1 MPLLWF
7 KQRSDSVIKHLLRS
21 KDSVK
26 KILSGNRRRATKRVQ
41 LDTRSPQSKAG
52 FTLLEIMAAISI
64 IAIVLVTVY
73 RLHAQTLSMN
83 YSARFYAT
91 APMLAQKK
99 MVEIESEGQEKLS
112 DDSGEFGDEFP
123 GYRWQIAVEDVESE
137 ALGNVAE
144 NLKKIDI
151 LVTLNND
158 EFAYRVRA
166 YKFLQ
171 EQG

>member
-1 MPLLWF
+1 M
-7 KQRSDSVIKHLLRS
+7 RSI
-21 KDSVK
+21 
-26 KILSGNRRRATKRVQ
+26 RRVRP
-41 LDTRSPQSKAG
+41 DTGRPQSKAG

-83 YSARFYAT
+83 YSARFYTT

-99 MVEIESEGQEKLS
+99 MAEIELEGRENMS
-112 DDSGEFGDEFP
+112 DDSGDFGDEFP
-123 GYRWQIAVEDVESE
+123 GYRWQVAVEDVESK

-151 LVTLNND
+151 LITLNND
-158 EFAYRVRA
+158 EFTYRVRT

-171 EQG
+171 N

>member
-1 MPLLWF
+1 M
-7 KQRSDSVIKHLLRS
+7 
-21 KDSVK
+21 K
-26 KILSGNRRRATKRVQ
+26 KILTGNQRQTRRRTQHKIRN
-41 LDTRSPQSKAG
+41 PQSTAG

-73 RLHAQTLSMN
+73 RMHAQTLSMN
-83 YSARFYAT
+83 YSARFYTT

-99 MVEIESEGQEKLS
+99 MVEIESKGKQDLS
-112 DDSGEFGDEFP
+112 NDSGDFGDEFP
-123 GYRWQIAVEDVESE
+123 DYRWQVAVEDVESK

-151 LVTLNND
+151 LITLNND
-158 EFAYRVRA
+158 EFTYSVRT

-171 EQG
+171 D

>member
-1 MPLLWF
+1 M
-7 KQRSDSVIKHLLRS
+7 
-21 KDSVK
+21 K
-26 KILSGNRRRATKRVQ
+26 KILAGNQIRSIRRVRP
-41 LDTRSPQSKAG
+41 DTGRPQSKAG

-83 YSARFYAT
+83 YSARFYTT

-99 MVEIESEGQEKLS
+99 MVEIESEGRENMS
-112 DDSGEFGDEFP
+112 DDSGDFGDEFP
-123 GYRWQIAVEDVESE
+123 GYRWQVAVEDVESK

-151 LVTLNND
+151 LITLNND
-158 EFAYRVRA
+158 EFTYRVRT

-171 EQG
+171 N

>member
-1 MPLLWF
+1 M
-7 KQRSDSVIKHLLRS
+7 QRSGSVKKHPLRS
-21 KDSVK
+21 ADSVK
-26 KILSGNRRRATKRVQ
+26 KILTGNQIRSIRRIRP
-41 LDTRSPQSKAG
+41 DTGSPQSKAG

-83 YSARFYAT
+83 YSARFYTT

-99 MVEIESEGQEKLS
+99 MVEIESEGREEMS
-112 DDSGEFGDEFP
+112 DDSGDFGDEFP
-123 GYRWQIAVEDVESE
+123 GYRWQVAVEDVESK

-151 LVTLNND
+151 LITLNND
-158 EFAYRVRA
+158 EFTYRVRT

-171 EQG
+171 D